1 MQDIRSFFAVKS
13 KTAATASTSKASTTN
28 GAKAP
33 TKKRRANISSDEDET
48 AATAS
53 QKKNS
58 SPKPDLKKLKKIS
71 TANSD
76 GKKRSATAI
85 SGGKAVDIS
94 AAFGDENIVR
104 IERAKPKPKSDLD
117 AHFDEDFDNSLA
129 EIDSSVLEEST
140 SKNGDAKRK
149 PKLEKASSVESPSGT
164 DVNDVIIT
172 ETGIKSP
179 IKTKTP
185 VSARKTSKSTKP
197 TKPSSDNLND
207 SGELSVLID
216 LF

>member
-1 MQDIRSFFAVKS
+1 MKS

-48 AATAS
+48 AAAAS
-53 QKKNS
+53 QNKNS

-76 GKKRSATAI
+76 GKKRSATAATAI

-94 AAFGDENIVR
+94 AAFSDENIVR
-104 IERAKPKPKSDLD
+104 IERAKPKPKSGLD

-149 PKLEKASSVESPSGT
+149 PKLEKASIVESPSGT
-164 DVNDVIIT
+164 DVNDVMVA

-207 SGELSVLID
+207 SGEFCVLVD
-216 LF
+216 MF